1 MKRNVS
7 LLIIAL
13 SLMCGS
19 AIAQSKWS
27 VGFQGGRS
35 QLVGHDGNSFKQ
47 LVEYDAVGIGGV
59 NFQLFGKFRVKENL
73 AFYAGIGINNL
84 VTGYRFDGPRRA
96 SGSNEGSEIQL
107 FLGTEYN
114 LKFGE
119 SGFGLLGRFSVAMTG
134 NNGAHRGSSSFES
147 EEGLPWVGSVEVDQL
162 SGDIDD
168 GRVYLKNGEFSNS
181 SAQFMLHLRP
191 EIGFYK
197 DIKKHRITV
206 TAMFAQAPAR
216 DFRINQY
223 LDLTYRGER
232 RTAYHRFGGHYSA
245 ILVGYEFR
253 F

>member
-35 QLVGHDGNSFKQ
+35 QLVGHEGNSFKQ
-47 LVEYDAVGIGGV
+47 LVEYDAVCMGGV
-59 NFQLFGKFRVKENL
+59 NFQLYGKFRVKENL
-73 AFYAGIGINNL
+73 AFYAGGGINNL
-84 VTGYRFDGPRRA
+84 VTGYRLDAIKRSR
-96 SGSNEGSEIQL
+96 GSNKGSEIQL

-134 NNGAHRGSSSFES
+134 NNGAHIGLSSFEI
-147 EEGLPWVGSVEVDQL
+147 EEGILWAGSIDVDQL

-168 GRVYLKNGEFSNS
+168 GVIYLKKVEFSNS

-197 DIKKHRITV
+197 DIKKHRIMV

>member
-1 MKRNVS
+1 MKRNES
-7 LLIIAL
+7 IFIIVMTL
-13 SLMCGS
+13 FCSP

-35 QLVGHDGNSFKQ
+35 QLVGHDSNTFRQ
-47 LVEYDAVGIGGV
+47 LEEYDAVGMGGV
-59 NFQLFGKFRVKENL
+59 NFQIYGKFRIKENL
-73 AFYAGIGINNL
+73 ALYAGGGINNL
-84 VTGYRFDGPRRA
+84 VTGHRFDGFKRA
-96 SGSNEGSEIQL
+96 NGSNKGSEVQY
-107 FLGTEYN
+107 FVGTEYN

-119 SGFGLLGRFSVAMTG
+119 SGFGLLGRFSFAIMG
-134 NNGAHRGSSSFES
+134 NNGSHRGVSSFES
-147 EEGLPWVGSVEVDQL
+147 AEGIRWLGRVEVDPV

-168 GRVYLKNGEFSNS
+168 GVVYLKKGEFSNS
-181 SAQFMLHLRP
+181 SARFLMHLRP

-206 TAMFAQAPAR
+206 SAMFAQAPKR

-232 RTAYHRFGGHYSA
+232 RTASHRFGGHYSA